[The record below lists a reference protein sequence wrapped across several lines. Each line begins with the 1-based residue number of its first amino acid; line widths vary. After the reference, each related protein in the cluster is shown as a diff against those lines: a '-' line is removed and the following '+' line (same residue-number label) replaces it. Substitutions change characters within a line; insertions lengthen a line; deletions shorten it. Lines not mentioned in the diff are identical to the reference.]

1 MLLLVARACGVAV
14 VAGAAALV
22 AVVLPRNAPRW
33 RPLLLLVAVFL
44 DLSTFAWRYLHEP
57 LAVAPGVPFDSP
69 MAQFEAFLGVD
80 NVTFLREAG
89 GVWRVAPL
97 GRVAAIA
104 GNAGYLLKVPLA
116 IGLDPLLPR
125 RYAELVALINGEPL
139 TDFENL
145 VLY

>member
-22 AVVLPRNAPRW
+22 AVVLARRSAPRW

-69 MAQFEAFLGVD
+69 TAQFEAFLGVD

-97 GRVAAIA
+97 VGSPLSRAT
-104 GNAGYLLKVPLA
+104 LA
-116 IGLDPLLPR
+116 I
-125 RYAELVALINGEPL
+125 Y
-139 TDFENL
+139 
-145 VLY
+145 